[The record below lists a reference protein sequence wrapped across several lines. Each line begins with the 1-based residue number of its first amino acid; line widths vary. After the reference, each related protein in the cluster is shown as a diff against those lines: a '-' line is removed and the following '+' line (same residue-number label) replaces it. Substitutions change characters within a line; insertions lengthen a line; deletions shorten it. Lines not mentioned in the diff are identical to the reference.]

1 MTDIEVALP
10 FWLDRPDHEAT
21 DVALAA
27 ADTGFAALWIG
38 EMATYDA
45 FALATSIGLRTPNM
59 TLKVGPLAVG
69 VRGPVGLALGVSSV
83 ASLTGC
89 RVDLAL
95 GASSP
100 AIVAG
105 WHGRP
110 WAHHVPVMRET
121 IECLR
126 SIFTG
131 ARVEYS
137 GRHVNSRGFR
147 LRGAAPDTRIAL
159 GAFGP
164 GMIRLAAQ
172 HADEVVLN
180 LASPFRVGRVRAAID
195 SAAAAAG
202 RAAPRRASRCGCRSP
217 STPVRPR
224 TPSWQLSWRCTSP
237 RPAMAKCS
245 ARWVS
250 TAWSVARGPG
260 LLAANWR
267 SLSPANCSTGCVRWV
282 APIEWRPGSAP
293 TRMPV
298 PIASRSCPPP
308 LKTRGAGWLCER
320 CDPAGSTAPLATTT
334 ADGNLD
340 RDGGVA
346 MSGGLFG
353 LLDHVAVL
361 ARLAAASIDDIGAA
375 AGRATAKAAG
385 VVIDDT
391 AVTPQYVH
399 RITAERE
406 LPIIK
411 RIAIGSVRN
420 KLLLILPGALL
431 LSQLVPWLLTP
442 LLMLGATY
450 LCYEGAEK
458 VCGVIGGRGHDAA
471 PQVAER
477 ELVAGAI
484 RTDFILSAEIMVIA
498 LNEVADQPFVPRL
511 IVLVIV
517 ALVITAAVYGV
528 VAVIVQMDDVG
539 LRLTQTASR
548 FGQRIGGG
556 LVAGMPKLLSALS
569 AVGMGAM
576 LWVGGHIVLVGSD
589 HLGWHAP
596 YRLVHHLDDHLV
608 GSAGGALTWLVS
620 TAACAATGLVIGIV
634 VVALVHLVCFRPPRS
649 RSL

>member
-202 RAAPRRASRCGCRSP
+202 RAAPRL
-217 STPVRPR
+217 TVWVPVAVNPGAAAH
-224 TPSWQLSWRCTSP
+224 SQLAAQLAVYLA

-511 IVLVIV
+511 VVLVIV

>member
-180 LASPFRVGRVRAAID
+180 LASPFRVGRVRAAIA

-202 RAAPRRASRCGCRSP
+202 RAAPRL
-217 STPVRPR
+217 TVWVPVAVNPGAAAH
-224 TPSWQLSWRCTSP
+224 SQLAAQLAVYLAPPGYGEMFSALGFDGLVR
-237 RPAMAKCS
+237 S
-245 ARWVS
+245 ARS
-250 TAWSVARGPG
+250 RATRRELAVAVPSE
-260 LLAANWR
+260 LLDRVCA
-267 SLSPANCSTGCVRWV
+267 LGSPDQ
-282 APIEWRPGSAP
+282 WRPGSAP

-450 LCYEGAEK
+450 LCYEGAER
-458 VCGVIGGRGHDAA
+458 CAA
-471 PQVAER
+471 
-477 ELVAGAI
+477 
-484 RTDFILSAEIMVIA
+484 SS
-498 LNEVADQPFVPRL
+498 
-511 IVLVIV
+511 
-517 ALVITAAVYGV
+517 AAV
-528 VAVIVQMDDVG
+528 ATTP
-539 LRLTQTASR
+539 RRRSPNASWWPGR
-548 FGQRIGGG
+548 SG
-556 LVAGMPKLLSALS
+556 PTSS
-569 AVGMGAM
+569 
-576 LWVGGHIVLVGSD
+576 
-589 HLGWHAP
+589 
-596 YRLVHHLDDHLV
+596 Y
-608 GSAGGALTWLVS
+608 
-620 TAACAATGLVIGIV
+620 
-634 VVALVHLVCFRPPRS
+634 PPRS
-649 RSL
+649 W